1 MQPCAARSSGSCTD
15 RRQSLARYLPF
26 TGGCAE
32 LPLFGAKVFAVYSA
46 VSWKILFC
54 SAQNILPSLHILS
67 FLYFLFSHHENT
79 LTFRGVARWLAQH
92 DILLIVRVPCA
103 LHNSTL
109 VNDQFWALVPPASAV
124 AGNNNELQVESSVLS
139 RSSASK
145 ADSSARGASPWDY
158 MQLLK
163 LVDSDDILVPRI
175 NQAGR
180 SLSASSYPTPS
191 ISNISPVQRA
201 HGDVLDPPHSAPE
214 QATPE
219 KQVAQQEPEED
230 EDELMMQDVAEY
242 LQASLERSLGTPEK
256 YNPML
261 CASGTINN
269 LVRIYSD
276 IFC

>member
-1 MQPCAARSSGSCTD
+1 M
-15 RRQSLARYLPF
+15 
-26 TGGCAE
+26 
-32 LPLFGAKVFAVYSA
+32 
-46 VSWKILFC
+46 
-54 SAQNILPSLHILS
+54 
-67 FLYFLFSHHENT
+67 
-79 LTFRGVARWLAQH
+79 
-92 DILLIVRVPCA
+92 RVPCA

-109 VNDQFWALVPPASAV
+109 VNDQFWALVPPAFTAGTTSVPTSA
-124 AGNNNELQVESSVLS
+124 GTGDHNKLKVESSVLS

-163 LVDSDDILVPRI
+163 LVDSDDILVSRI
-175 NQAGR
+175 RQTGR
-180 SLSASSYPTPS
+180 SLSVTSYPTPS
-191 ISNISPVQRA
+191 IANISPVQLARRDTQE
-201 HGDVLDPPHSAPE
+201 HPQDGPE

-219 KQVAQQEPEED
+219 KQAAQQEQEED

-269 LVRIYSD
+269 LVRFYSD
-276 IFC
+276 ISYYLIVDWCDVKSISFTNVIFLVV